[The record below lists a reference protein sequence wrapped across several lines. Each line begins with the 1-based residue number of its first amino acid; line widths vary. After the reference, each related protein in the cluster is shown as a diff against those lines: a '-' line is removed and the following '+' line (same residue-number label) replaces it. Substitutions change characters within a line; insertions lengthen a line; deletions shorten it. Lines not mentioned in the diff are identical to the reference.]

1 LKTFSK
7 RSFAYLA
14 GANRLTAADGACA
27 SCALDSK
34 LRARNARRI
43 PPMSATLPDYWESTA
58 VGMAAKK
65 REDRSTIF
73 PLFI

>member
-1 LKTFSK
+1 
-7 RSFAYLA
+7 
-14 GANRLTAADGACA
+14 
-27 SCALDSK
+27 
-34 LRARNARRI
+34 
-43 PPMSATLPDYWESTA
+43 MSATLPDCWESTA